1 MGRRMG
7 MVLALAAG
15 LALAGCSEDWGVDQ
29 HGRPVTAEQLE
40 GQWLVINYWAE
51 WCSPC
56 RREIAQLNTLDKQ
69 YRGRGVRV
77 VGVNFDGLQGA
88 ELARAS
94 EALGIRFGVLAQDP
108 AERLQLPP
116 GEVLPVT
123 YIVDAQG
130 RLRER
135 LLGEQTAAGLTAR
148 LQALRGEGS

>member
-1 MGRRMG
+1 MGRRVG
-7 MVLALAAG
+7 IVLALVAG
-15 LALAGCSEDWGVDQ
+15 LVLAGCSEDWGVDQ

-56 RREIAQLNTLDKQ
+56 RSEIAQLNVLAEQ
-69 YRGRGVRV
+69 QQGRGVRV

-94 EALGIRFGVLAQDP
+94 EALGIRFGVLAVDP

-123 YIVDAQG
+123 YIVDTRG

-135 LLGEQTAAGLTAR
+135 LLGEQTAAGLAAR

>member
-1 MGRRMG
+1 MRGRTG
-7 MVLALAAG
+7 IVLALAAG

-29 HGRPVTAEQLE
+29 HGRPVAAEQLE

-56 RREIAQLNTLDKQ
+56 RSEIPQLNALAEQ
-69 YRGRGVRV
+69 LQGRGVRV
-77 VGVNFDGLQGA
+77 VGGEFRRSAGG

-108 AERLQLPP
+108 AERLKLPP

-135 LLGEQTAAGLTAR
+135 LLGEQNAVGLAAR
-148 LQALRGEGS
+148 LQTLRGGGS

>member
-1 MGRRMG
+1 MGRRVG
-7 MVLALAAG
+7 VVLALAAG

-29 HGRPVTAEQLE
+29 HGRTVAAEQLE

-56 RREIAQLNTLDKQ
+56 RGEIAQLNVLAEQ
-69 YRGRGVRV
+69 YRGRGVQV
-77 VGVNFDGLQGA
+77 IGVNFDGLQGA

-94 EALGIRFGVLAQDP
+94 EALGIRFGVLARDP

-123 YIVDAQG
+123 YIIDAQG

-135 LLGEQTAAGLTAR
+135 LLGEQTATGLVAR
-148 LQALRGEGS
+148 LRMLRGEES